1 MAFVNVS
8 TVPCRDEFYSIAFR
22 KKMYN
27 GLEEMQK
34 DVDQWME
41 LYNNER
47 AHSGRYCFGKTPMKT
62 FIDSKELAKAKDVN
76 NLFGQINNF
85 KLSDQAEVSTAEEQL
100 TRNSLNDGNDK
111 AVEKNPTA
119 FNTKPFLSQM
129 P

>member
-1 MAFVNVS
+1 
-8 TVPCRDEFYSIAFR
+8 
-22 KKMYN
+22 
-27 GLEEMQK
+27 
-34 DVDQWME
+34 
-41 LYNNER
+41 
-47 AHSGRYCFGKTPMKT
+47 MKT

-85 KLSDQAEVSTAEEQL
+85 ALSDQAEVSTAEEQL

-119 FNTKPFLSQM
+119 FNQKSFLSQM